1 MAITSQTARAFF
13 RASHFRSILLRSG
26 ARQLTTD
33 TTARSLPKPTWS
45 VCTLLPDDAAPI
57 SSEITPERLR
67 HLLKLA
73 ALSPP
78 KDHEA
83 ESRMLKDLSDQLHF
97 VKHIQQCDTT
107 GVEPMAGIHAPVQST
122 GEFAGEEGV
131 EVTFEQAE
139 AAGKASYSEGNE
151 MLPWDPVKVA
161 QKMEGR
167 YYVVEGGLVR
177 EKEQQ

>member
-13 RASHFRSILLRSG
+13 RTSYSRSFLLCSG
-26 ARQLTTD
+26 TRQLTTA
-33 TTARSLPKPTWS
+33 TTATSLPKPTWS
-45 VCTLLPDDAAPI
+45 VSSLLPDDAAPI

-97 VKHIQQCDTT
+97 VKHVQQCDTT
-107 GVEPMAGIHAPVQST
+107 GVEPMAGIHAPFQGT

-139 AAGKASYSEGNE
+139 AAGKAAYGEGDE
-151 MLPWDPVKVA
+151 MLSWDPVKVA

-177 EKEQQ
+177 EEEQQ